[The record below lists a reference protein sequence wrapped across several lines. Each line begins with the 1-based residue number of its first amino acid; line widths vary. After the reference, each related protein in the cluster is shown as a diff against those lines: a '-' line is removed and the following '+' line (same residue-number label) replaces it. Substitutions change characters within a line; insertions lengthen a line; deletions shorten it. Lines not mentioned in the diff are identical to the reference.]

1 MSENERAAAQRRRQF
16 HRELRARH
24 PKFLEALIGD
34 ARHVSRNRGR
44 PLRGAT
50 RRRILAEAVRL
61 CWVSDSFGAQVMYRA
76 RARLQAL
83 GVPVLPRILHRL
95 AIIHSQVC
103 IGDPVVIQPG
113 LHILHGQV
121 VIDGITEIGP
131 GATIGP
137 LTSIGLTAGVLFGP
151 QIGRDVTIGSGARL
165 LGNVTIGD
173 EARVGANAV
182 VVGGSV
188 EARTTVTGVPAK
200 PTGPP
205 RP

>member
-1 MSENERAAAQRRRQF
+1 MSENEGAAARRRF
-16 HRELRARH
+16 HRALRARH
-24 PKFLEALIGD
+24 PRFLEALIAD
-34 ARHVSRNRGR
+34 TRHVSRNRGR
-44 PLRGAT
+44 PLHGAT

-61 CWVSDSFGAQVMYRA
+61 CWVSDSFAAQVLYRA

-95 AIIHSQVC
+95 SIMISQVC
-103 IGDPVVIQPG
+103 IGDPVVIEPG

-137 LTSIGLTAGVLFGP
+137 LTSIGLTAGVLVGP
-151 QIGRDVTIGSGARL
+151 RVGRDVTIGSGARL
-165 LGNVTIGD
+165 LGNVTVGD

-182 VVGGSV
+182 VVGENV

-200 PTGPP
+200 PIGPP
-205 RP
+205 R